1 MTENKYMN
9 NNALT
14 KDKICKDEKCLLCN
28 PSEKIK
34 LEYVRKAVE
43 QTIKDFQNYN
53 PYPEDIFIEKTAEEW
68 KAFHKALK
76 NAGLKSDGFMGCY
89 SRIVWNN
96 AVSTHSEDLK
106 ENFSAVI
113 KEEKK

>member
-1 MTENKYMN
+1 MN
-9 NNALT
+9 NDNALT
-14 KDKICKDEKCLLCN
+14 KDKLISIPDDIGRWGDLFKAED
-28 PSEKIK
+28 
-34 LEYVRKAVE
+34 VRLAVE
-43 QTIKDFQNYN
+43 QTIKDFRNYN

-76 NAGLKSDGFMGCY
+76 NAGLKADGFMGCY

-113 KEEKK
+113 KEEKKNVNK